1 MSKQELLAKFIDK
14 LIPDVFFKY
23 IGQLFR
29 SNNKLIVLAYHRIM
43 EFDENFPFDIELIS
57 ARPQQFEKQIKHISK
72 YYSPIT
78 IEELCECHRTKSK
91 IPDRSVLITFDDG
104 FYDNYEYAFPVL
116 KKYNVPATI
125 FVSTDYI
132 DSNTTFWFDKLAYLV
147 LNKDLV
153 ISESNL
159 LYDIVKN
166 KTHNSRRCILEQC
179 LELIKQVPDSTRINS
194 LNDLYE
200 SNQDALNDMPYKE
213 YSSTLSSEN
222 ILEMNN
228 SVISFGSHTKSHPI
242 LTQLNESEKLKEM
255 TGSKNT
261 LEQLLKTRI
270 DTIAYPVGTE
280 SAYNKS
286 VINNSIK
293 AGYELGFTYVHGVN
307 NWPLDQSFTIKRL
320 HVEQYTSSQFFKC
333 MLSMPQLFKY

>member
-132 DSNTTFWFDKLAYLV
+132 DSNTT
-147 LNKDLV
+147 
-153 ISESNL
+153 SG
-159 LYDIVKN
+159 
-166 KTHNSRRCILEQC
+166 
-179 LELIKQVPDSTRINS
+179 LIN
-194 LNDLYE
+194 
-200 SNQDALNDMPYKE
+200 
-213 YSSTLSSEN
+213 
-222 ILEMNN
+222 
-228 SVISFGSHTKSHPI
+228 
-242 LTQLNESEKLKEM
+242 
-255 TGSKNT
+255 
-261 LEQLLKTRI
+261 
-270 DTIAYPVGTE
+270 
-280 SAYNKS
+280 
-286 VINNSIK
+286 
-293 AGYELGFTYVHGVN
+293 
-307 NWPLDQSFTIKRL
+307 
-320 HVEQYTSSQFFKC
+320 
-333 MLSMPQLFKY
+333 